1 MAKRV
6 VGTVALLIFI
16 VVFSMPAGAANLST
30 TPHRKA
36 NGKKFRIAYIQGGP
50 YFEYDQVFFA
60 VVKALQKL
68 GWINPRPIPPHE
80 AKTARDLYTYLTRSD
95 SSNYLEFPKN
105 AFYDADWKD
114 ALRATNKTALAH
126 RTDIDMVFA
135 YGTWAG
141 QDLKN
146 MPPSYKVPTVVMDV
160 SDSLQA
166 GIVDSD
172 SDSGR
177 DNLTARVDPS
187 RYQRQIGLFHD
198 IIGFKKLGMAYE
210 DTKEGR
216 SYAAITD
223 VEKMAKEDG
232 FTIVRALHKGYV
244 QDKVAGEKWLIAAV
258 KKMAPKIDA
267 FYFTQQLALN
277 QDSLPK
283 LLEILDHYRV
293 PTFSQTGSSEVK
305 DGVLLSI
312 ATSGFKY
319 VAAYHAKKIAEIL
332 NGAKPR
338 SLPVVF
344 EDPAKIAIN
353 LKTAQKI
360 GFDPPVDILGAA
372 DEIFTQ

>member
-1 MAKRV
+1 MAKRA
-6 VGTVALLIFI
+6 VGTVALLFFI
-16 VVFSMPAGAANLST
+16 VLFSIPAGAASLST

-36 NGKKFRIAYIQGGP
+36 NGKKYRIAYIQGGP

-60 VVKALQKL
+60 VVKALQQL
-68 GWINPRPIPPHE
+68 GWINPRPIPPHD
-80 AKTARDLYTYLTRSD
+80 AATARDLYAYLTRSD
-95 SSNYLEFPKN
+95 ASNYLEFPKN

-114 ALRATNKTALAH
+114 ARRAANKAALS
-126 RTDIDMVFA
+126 RRIDLDMVFA

-141 QDLKN
+141 QDLKT
-146 MPPSYKVPTVVMDV
+146 MPPDFKVPTVVMDV
-160 SDSLQA
+160 SDALQA
-166 GIVDSD
+166 GIVDSNT
-172 SDSGR
+172 DSGR
-177 DNLTARVDPS
+177 DNLTARVDPL

-216 SYAAITD
+216 SYAAISD
-223 VEKMAKEDG
+223 VEKMAKKDG

-244 QDKVAGEKWLIAAV
+244 QDKTAGEKWLISAV
-258 KKMAPKIDA
+258 AKLAPKIDA

-283 LLEILDHYRV
+283 LLEILDRHRV

-305 DGVLLSI
+305 QGVLLSI

-332 NGAKPR
+332 NGATPR
-338 SLPVVF
+338 ALPLIF
-344 EDPAKIAIN
+344 DDPAKIAIN

-372 DEIFTQ
+372 DEIYTQ